1 MGPRV
6 SWSYERDADRFN
18 RQIKEPKMAE
28 ELTRKLLKVFGVA
41 VTDFEDRC
49 LQVAQQARDDPSAFL
64 PLVEGLVRST
74 LEVTRRWMEVTQL
87 IVEQHNRTCT
97 EVLGLL
103 DELKKRKG
111 LAP

>member
-1 MGPRV
+1 
-6 SWSYERDADRFN
+6 
-18 RQIKEPKMAE
+18 MAE

-49 LQVAQQARDDPSAFL
+49 LQLSQQARDETSRGSDPNAFL
-64 PLVEGLVRST
+64 PLLEGLLRST

-87 IVEQHNRTCT
+87 IVEQQHRACT

-103 DELKKRKG
+103 DEAKKRRG
-111 LAP
+111 LST

>member
-1 MGPRV
+1 
-6 SWSYERDADRFN
+6 
-18 RQIKEPKMAE
+18 MAE

-49 LQVAQQARDDPSAFL
+49 LHVVQQARDEVGRAGDPAGFL
-64 PLVEGLVRST
+64 PLVEELVRST

-87 IVEQHNRTCT
+87 IMEQHHRTCT
-97 EVLGLL
+97 EILGLL

-111 LAP
+111 PST

>member
-1 MGPRV
+1 
-6 SWSYERDADRFN
+6 
-18 RQIKEPKMAE
+18 MAE

-49 LQVAQQARDDPSAFL
+49 LEIAQGARDEAGRGGDPAAFL

-97 EVLGLL
+97 EVLSVL
-103 DELKKRKG
+103 DGVKKRKG
-111 LAP
+111 LLT

>member
-1 MGPRV
+1 
-6 SWSYERDADRFN
+6 
-18 RQIKEPKMAE
+18 MAE

-49 LQVAQQARDDPSAFL
+49 RNVAQQARDEVARGGEPAAFL
-64 PLVEGLVRST
+64 PMFEGLVRAT

-87 IVEQHNRTCT
+87 IVEQHNRTCI
-97 EVLGLL
+97 EALDLL

-111 LAP
+111 PSA

>member
-1 MGPRV
+1 
-6 SWSYERDADRFN
+6 
-18 RQIKEPKMAE
+18 MAE

-49 LQVAQQARDDPSAFL
+49 LQVAQQARDEVGRGVDPAAFL
-64 PLVEGLVRST
+64 PMLEGLVRST

-97 EVLGLL
+97 EVLSVL
-103 DELKKRKG
+103 DEVKKRKG
-111 LAP
+111 RLT